1 MLPRFKA
8 CGSLSSC
15 RAFIG
20 KLARLS
26 EGTGVR
32 MKEKYFP
39 AGIEE
44 KQQQRWADAKVF
56 EVAEDP
62 ARKKFY
68 CLEMLPYPS
77 GRIHMGHV
85 RNYSIGDALSHYQ
98 RMNGFNVLHPM
109 GWDAF
114 GLPAENAAIRHNARP
129 DQWTFENIAA
139 MRAQL
144 QRIGFGYDWQREIA
158 SCTPEYY
165 RWNQWFF
172 IQMWRRGLLYRK
184 NATVNWCVKCNT
196 SLANEQAEGGFCW
209 RHEDTPV
216 IQLELEQWFIRV
228 TDYADELLDDLDTLE
243 GGWPERVL
251 AMQRNWIG
259 RSQGAVVEF
268 DVAGNEISAGSHSDR
283 VKTVHIFTTRI
294 DTIYGA
300 NAVIV
305 APEHELVTGLIESGQ
320 ASDELTAFVA
330 RQSET
335 SREERIAEGADKQ
348 GVPTGLFVV
357 NPFSGDELPVWTANF
372 VLTGYGTGAIMAVP
386 AHDERDFEF
395 ARKYGLPIPRVI
407 RLAGSDEPDDAPVAA
422 PFTAKDDTGVL
433 INSAQFNGL
442 TVPEAIKI
450 MTEFAVQRGFG
461 RPQTNFRIRDWG
473 VSRQRAWGT
482 PIPFI
487 HCPKCGIV
495 PVPED
500 QLPVTLPADLN
511 FNTQG
516 APLAEHAS
524 FVNTTCPNCG
534 GAAQRDTD
542 TMDTFVD
549 SSWYYF
555 RYCDPHNDE
564 LPFDPE
570 IAAYWTPVDQ
580 YIGGIEH
587 AVLHLI
593 YTRLWTR
600 VMRDLGLLSFGE
612 PVKKLL
618 TQGMVCLATNRCE
631 EHDWLAP
638 DEVIDGRCKFCARPV
653 TIGRVEKMSKSKK
666 NTIDPDQMIREFGS
680 DTVRLFMLFAA
691 PPEKDLEWDD
701 SAVEGASRYLARVWR
716 IVYKWHD
723 KLSDAAEGEAST
735 AARALRRKT
744 HQTIRRVSHDI
755 ADRMNFNTAIAALM
769 ELTNEIYAFD
779 NALKDVSDAAPSDR
793 FALREAIESLVKML
807 APFTPHIAEE
817 LWQSLGHDDILVAST
832 WPPFSEA
839 LAREDELEIPVQING
854 KMAARVIVAAEASNA
869 ALEQAVLN
877 DDKVKAKIGDKQ
889 IVKVIVVPKRL
900 VNVVVR

>member
-1 MLPRFKA
+1 
-8 CGSLSSC
+8 
-15 RAFIG
+15 
-20 KLARLS
+20 
-26 EGTGVR
+26 

-39 AGIEE
+39 AEIEE
-44 KQQQRWADAKVF
+44 KQQQRWAAARVF
-56 EVAEDP
+56 EVGEDP
-62 ARKKFY
+62 AREKFY

-114 GLPAENAAIRHNARP
+114 GMPAENAAIKHNARP
-129 DQWTFENIAA
+129 DQWTFENIDA

-144 QRIGFGYDWQREIA
+144 RRIGFSYDWRREIA
-158 SCTPEYY
+158 TCTPEYY

-172 IQMWRRGLLYRK
+172 VKMFRQGLLYRK
-184 NATVNWCVKCNT
+184 NALVNWCVKCNT

-216 IQLELEQWFIRV
+216 EQRELEQWFIRV
-228 TDYADELLDDLDTLE
+228 TNYADELLDDLNTLE
-243 GGWPERVL
+243 SGWPERVI

-259 RSQGAVVEF
+259 RSLGA
-268 DVAGNEISAGSHSDR
+268 EIDFTIARDGGVSDQ
-283 VKTVHIFTTRI
+283 VKAIRIFTTRI

-305 APEHELVTGLIESGQ
+305 APEHELIDALIASGK
-320 ASDELTAFVA
+320 ANDEVKAFVEKQRA
-330 RQSET
+330 A
-335 SREERIAEGADKQ
+335 SREERIAESAEKQ
-348 GVPTGLFVV
+348 GVPTGLFVI
-357 NPFSGDELPVWTANF
+357 NPFSGERLPVWTANF

-386 AHDERDFEF
+386 GHDERDFEF
-395 ARKYGLPIPRVI
+395 AKKYYLPIRRVI
-407 RLAGSDEPDDAPVAA
+407 RLIGSEEPDDAPVEA
-422 PFTAKDDTGVL
+422 PFTAKDETGFL
-433 INSAQFNGL
+433 INSGQFDSLN
-442 TVPEAIKI
+442 VPEAIRE
-450 MTEFAVQRGFG
+450 MTAFAEAKGFG
-461 RPQTNFRIRDWG
+461 AGQTNFRIRDWG

-487 HCPKCGIV
+487 HCPQCGIV
-495 PVPED
+495 PVPEA

-511 FNTQG
+511 FNTTG
-516 APLAEHAS
+516 SPLAEHAS
-524 FVNTTCPNCG
+524 FVNTTCPTCG
-534 GAAQRDTD
+534 GAARRDTD

-555 RYCDPHNDE
+555 RYCDPHNDK
-564 LPFDPE
+564 LPFDPQ

-600 VMRDLGLLSFGE
+600 VMRDLGLITFGE
-612 PVKKLL
+612 PVRKLL
-618 TQGMVCLATNRCE
+618 TQGMVCLETAWCD
-631 EHDWLAP
+631 EHEWLYP
-638 DEVIDGRCKFCARPV
+638 YEVIEGRCKFCDRPV

-666 NTIDPDQMIREFGS
+666 NTIDPDEMIGEFGS

-723 KLSDAAEGEAST
+723 KLSGASAGEFSQ

-744 HQTIRRVSHDI
+744 HQTIKRVSHDI
-755 ADRMNFNTAIAALM
+755 ADRLNFNTAIAALM

-779 NALKDVSDAAPSDR
+779 NSLKGAASDSDR
-793 FALREAIESLVKML
+793 FALREALESLIKLL

-817 LWQSLGHDDILVAST
+817 LWAGLGHHEILVASA
-832 WPPFSEA
+832 WPKFDEE
-839 LAREDELEIPVQING
+839 LARAEELEIPVQLNG
-854 KMAARVIVAAEASNA
+854 KLAGRVIVAAEADDETMKQTA
-869 ALEQAVLN
+869 LN
-877 DDKVKAKIGDKQ
+877 DDKVKGKIGDKQ
-889 IVKVIVVPKRL
+889 IVKVIVVPQRL